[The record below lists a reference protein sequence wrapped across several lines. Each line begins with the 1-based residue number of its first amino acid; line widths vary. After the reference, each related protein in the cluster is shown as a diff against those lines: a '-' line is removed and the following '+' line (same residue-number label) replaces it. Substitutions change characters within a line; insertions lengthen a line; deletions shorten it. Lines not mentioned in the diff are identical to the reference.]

1 MEDKKTKKFINI
13 FKQVLKLDNVK
24 LKNLLKGKI
33 DIKLNEYQNWD
44 SMSHV
49 KILTLIEKNFKIKIN
64 SSNVNKF
71 NAFKSG
77 INYLKK
83 K

>member
-1 MEDKKTKKFINI
+1 MEDKKTRKFISI
-13 FKQVLKLDNVK
+13 FKRVLKLDNAK
-24 LKNLLKGKI
+24 SKNLSKGKI

-49 KILTLIEKNFKIKIN
+49 EILTLIEKNFKIKIN
-64 SSNVNKF
+64 SGNVNKF
-71 NAFKSG
+71 NTYKSG